1 MRLRKVYKKKN
12 NSYQHQWDPSY
23 NERAIISTSK
33 NQKTLDSDSYLSIA
47 HDIDTSQIL
56 KSLQHIEMT
65 HFQYANKILN
75 HIVSE
80 GARKTWLDYFDL
92 LKTRFSWVYTHSVN
106 VAMISVMMAA
116 DLGYDNEKLECIALG
131 GLLHDVGKLLIPT
144 SIIQKDSSL
153 DDMQMT
159 LMRKHSELGVSL
171 MADCGLNDD
180 CVAMILQHHERLD
193 GSGYPFGLKSDSI
206 HPYAKIAMI
215 ADVLD
220 AITSHRPY
228 RPGKSASEAILIIK
242 DEGRK
247 YCTEYVSVI
256 ERLVCEHAK

>member
-1 MRLRKVYKKKN
+1 MYKKKN
-12 NSYQHQWDPSY
+12 NSYQHQGDPSY

-33 NQKTLDSDSYLSIA
+33 NQKTLDSDSYLSIGR
-47 HDIDTSQIL
+47 DIDTSQIL
-56 KSLQHIEMT
+56 KSLPHVEMT
-65 HFQYANKILN
+65 HFQHAGKIVN
-75 HIVSE
+75 HIVSD
-80 GARKTWLDYFDL
+80 GARKTWLDYFNL

-116 DLGYDNEKLECIALG
+116 ALGYDNEELECIALG

-144 SIIQKDSSL
+144 SIIQKNSSL
-153 DDMQMT
+153 DDMQMA

-171 MADCGLNDD
+171 LADCGLNDD

-228 RPGKSASEAILIIK
+228 RPAKSASLAIQIIR
-242 DEGRK
+242 DEGPK
-247 YCTEYVSVI
+247 FCTENVSVI
-256 ERLVCEHAK
+256 AGLVCGHAK